1 MNLDGSRFPVGP
13 HCESSKC
20 RNARLVWAKTSGGK
34 PILVNAVPT
43 QDGTIRLKDT
53 GQPEPLATVLTVH
66 QRATVAWGSLHLAH
80 SATCPDAARFRKKA
94 RTS

>member
-1 MNLDGSRFPVGP
+1 MNLDGTRFPVGP

-20 RNARLVWAKTSGGK
+20 KNAQLVWAKTSGGK
-34 PILVNAVPT
+34 PILVHAVPT
-43 QDGTIRLKDT
+43 PDGTIRLSDN
-53 GQPEPLATVLTVH
+53 GQPEPLATTLTVH

-80 SATCPDAARFRKKA
+80 YATCPDAARYRKKA